1 MNVLARA
8 IFIVLLIGATG
19 PALAQKKPETKAT
32 SPLAG
37 IGGNGKEPI
46 KIDADRL
53 DVFDRESRALFSGNV
68 VAVQG
73 ETTMRCTTLT
83 VFYEPQKKEGAPV
96 TAPVTP
102 PKAQGSAGP
111 SSSDTIRR
119 IECKGPVTVT
129 SKDQVATSKDAVFDK
144 VANKVTLTGDAALSD
159 GRNVTRGEK
168 IVYDLNTGIAN
179 VETNPGGRVR
189 ALFVPG
195 EEQTNGKTKPQR

>member
-1 MNVLARA
+1 MNALIQTLCLA
-8 IFIVLLIGATG
+8 LLLGASG
-19 PALAQKKPETKAT
+19 PALAQKKPEARAT
-32 SPLAG
+32 SPFAG
-37 IGGNGKEPI
+37 MGGNGKEPI

-73 ETTMRCTTLT
+73 ETTMRCSTLA
-83 VFYEPQKKEGAPV
+83 VFYEPRKEGAT
-96 TAPVTP
+96 TA
-102 PKAQGSAGP
+102 PKAQGNTGP
-111 SSSDTIRR
+111 ASSDTIRR

-144 VANKVTLTGDAALSD
+144 AANKVTLTGDAALSD

-168 IVYDLNTGIAN
+168 IVYDLNTGVAN

-195 EEQTNGKTKPQR
+195 EEQANSKNKPIR